1 MAFVLCPPVPPKAI
15 KPHDKPKPSTQFR
28 TRNVCATLKNFVTSV
43 YSPVWYEWPTFPL
56 QTRHRGRLGNTS
68 EPLARTYAVQF
79 KVDSFMLQP
88 SKAESA
94 TSLDNVR
101 GLTAPAVHY
110 VHAADDNYCF
120 PPRHYMSSWNTASVP
135 GAQGQIDMRLSLNIA
150 PTQLQLLFPAQ
161 DTDWNSLLGST
172 YVDVISTKSKVVT
185 THTVAPFEYMVV
197 VASGS
202 VKAIWT
208 TDKQYSK
215 MTKDTSSYS

>member
-1 MAFVLCPPVPPKAI
+1 MAFVLCPAVSPKQI
-15 KPHDKPKPSTQFR
+15 KQLGKPKPSNQFR
-28 TRNVCATLKNFVTSV
+28 TRNVCATLKNWVTSA
-43 YSPVWYEWPTFPL
+43 YSPDWYEWPSFPL
-56 QTRHRGRLGNTS
+56 QTRHRAQHGKSS

-79 KVDSFMLQP
+79 KVDSFMLRP
-88 SKAESA
+88 SKAVSA
-94 TSLDNVR
+94 TSLDKVR

-120 PPRHYMSSWNTASVP
+120 PPRHHMSSWNTTVP
-135 GAQGQIDMRLSLNIA
+135 AAKRQIDMRLSLNIA